1 MIKKIALG
9 IVVLTLATSCVSKK
23 VFNEL
28 ETKFADLKKEN
39 RRTAD
44 LNDSITKAKSKLDL
58 DYATLKADYDKTKA
72 ERDKLAIDFAAA
84 DKNLKTLQASYNAL
98 EKNSDESLKENMAKN
113 RELLA
118 QLEAKEKALAAEKER
133 LNKLSADLK
142 KGTDRVNELESIM
155 AAKEAAMKKLKD
167 ALSKSLKAF
176 EGKGLTVNQ
185 RDGKVYVS
193 MENKLLFESGSWAVG
208 SEGKKAVVAVGTV
221 LAQNPDIAVLIEGHT
236 DNDKFGGAIGQIE
249 NNWDLSTKRATAIV
263 NILEISS
270 NFGVKIISILLFFAF
285 PSGVSLLIIGA
296 YSPRPAA
303 VKFCFLI
310 PVFSPRIFTM
320 AVALL
325 VDKSQL
331 SSMPPPMF
339 PKILSLS
346 VCPSIKTVM
355 SGFCA
360 KTLPTSTTAF
370 LPSEPTAQLP
380 V

>member
-1 MIKKIALG
+1 MIKKVALGLVVIALS
-9 IVVLTLATSCVSKK
+9 TSCVSKK

-44 LNDSITKAKSKLDL
+44 LNDSITKVKSQLDL
-58 DYATLKADYDKTKA
+58 DFATLKADYDKTKT
-72 ERDKLAIDFAAA
+72 ERDKLAIDFASAE
-84 DKNLKTLQASYNAL
+84 KNLKTLQAYYNAL
-98 EKNSDESLKENMAKN
+98 EKNSDESLKENMSKN

-208 SEGKKAVVAVGTV
+208 SEGKKAVVAVGSV

-236 DNDKFGGAIGQIE
+236 DNDKFAGAVGQIE

-263 NILEISS
+263 NILSENKAVKKENLTAAGRGEFAPLISNDTPEGKAKNRRIEIILTPKLDEISKML
-270 NFGVKIISILLFFAF
+270 NDL
-285 PSGVSLLIIGA
+285 
-296 YSPRPAA
+296 
-303 VKFCFLI
+303 
-310 PVFSPRIFTM
+310 
-320 AVALL
+320 
-325 VDKSQL
+325 
-331 SSMPPPMF
+331 
-339 PKILSLS
+339 
-346 VCPSIKTVM
+346 
-355 SGFCA
+355 
-360 KTLPTSTTAF
+360 
-370 LPSEPTAQLP
+370 
-380 V
+380 